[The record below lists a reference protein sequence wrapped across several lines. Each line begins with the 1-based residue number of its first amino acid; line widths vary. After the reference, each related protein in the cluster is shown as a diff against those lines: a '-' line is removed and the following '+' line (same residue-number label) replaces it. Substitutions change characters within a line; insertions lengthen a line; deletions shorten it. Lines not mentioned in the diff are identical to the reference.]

1 MYKRNEEEENE
12 FKEEQSKLQ
21 EKLEDAYEIE
31 KLSNDESRN
40 EEKPELEENK
50 GNKNFIWITL
60 TIASI
65 IIILSI
71 TFWYVKY
78 KKMSKK

>member
-1 MYKRNEEEENE
+1 MYKRNEEEESE

-50 GNKNFIWITL
+50 ANKKFIWIAL

-71 TFWYVKY
+71 SFWYVKY
-78 KKMSKK
+78 KKMYRK

>member
-1 MYKRNEEEENE
+1 MYKRNEEEESQ

-40 EEKPELEENK
+40 EEKTELEENK
-50 GNKNFIWITL
+50 ANKNFIWIAL

-65 IIILSI
+65 IIILGV

-78 KKMSKK
+78 KKMHRK

>member
-1 MYKRNEEEENE
+1 MYKRNEEEESE

-50 GNKNFIWITL
+50 ANKNFIWITL

-65 IIILSI
+65 IIILGIS
-71 TFWYVKY
+71 FWYVKY
-78 KKMSKK
+78 RKMYRK

>member
-50 GNKNFIWITL
+50 ANKNFICITL

-78 KKMSKK
+78 KKTSKK